1 MHIQSIRLA
10 DGLRVFRILDDS
22 SGLCLER
29 AADPVQSVQVQTAA
43 LRQAMQNLLLHW
55 NRLKELGSRPHSQR

>member
-1 MHIQSIRLA
+1 MQIQSIRLA
-10 DGLRVFRILDDS
+10 DGRRVFRVFDDA

-29 AADPVQSVQVQTAA
+29 ESNPAESVRRQTAA

-55 NRLKELGSRPHSQR
+55 NRMKELG